1 MKLPKMRGGGGIFR
15 PKIEGEKKL
24 WQLIC
29 GNGIAEMGGKK
40 IVAVDLWQCC
50 CQNGREKKCGNGERE
65 RERESCLDKK
75 IILDSYSKKYTYS
88 YSFCVL
94 VVFLTEVVWFVC
106 M

>member
-15 PKIEGEKKL
+15 PKIEGEKSL

-29 GNGIAEMGGKK
+29 GNGIAEMRGKK

-65 RERESCLDKK
+65 R
-75 IILDSYSKKYTYS
+75 
-88 YSFCVL
+88 
-94 VVFLTEVVWFVC
+94 VVWIKKLFWILILKSTHILILFVC
-106 M
+106 